1 MISDRTTAE
10 KFSRLVLDV
19 SSILNESAAL
29 VAASDCPD
37 HEKAQ
42 CYKVLG
48 QLLGT
53 IGIDVLNPIYRI
65 HPGIKPPDYP
75 LPEEL

>member
-1 MISDRTTAE
+1 MIGQ
-10 KFSRLVLDV
+10 LMLPV
-19 SSILNESAAL
+19 SSILHESAAV

-37 HEKAQ
+37 QEKAQ

-53 IGIDVLNPIYRI
+53 IGIDVLNRLYRI